1 VALFFREDAPT
12 QLGWWY
18 GKKRELLLPVNSD
31 STECVD
37 EDTGGEV
44 APSHVV
50 VDPASDGVVLLAPC
64 KAKQNKNT
72 KNISEISIK
81 IERES
86 ENFCNGYNQK
96 FKCSSAF
103 VRALEN
109 IYGKRGGGSAT
120 NLGSASHFPAKVFH
134 AEQYYKM

>member
-1 VALFFREDAPT
+1 VTLFFRQDAPT
-12 QLGWWY
+12 QLDWWY

-50 VDPASDGVVLLAPC
+50 VDEAAVDPASDGVVLLAPC

-72 KNISEISIK
+72 KK
-81 IERES
+81 
-86 ENFCNGYNQK
+86 Y
-96 FKCSSAF
+96 
-103 VRALEN
+103 
-109 IYGKRGGGSAT
+109 
-120 NLGSASHFPAKVFH
+120 
-134 AEQYYKM
+134 

>member
-1 VALFFREDAPT
+1 VTLFFREDAPT

-18 GKKRELLLPVNSD
+18 EKKRELLLPVNSD

-50 VDPASDGVVLLAPC
+50 VDEAAVDPASDGVVLLAPC

-72 KNISEISIK
+72 KK
-81 IERES
+81 
-86 ENFCNGYNQK
+86 Y
-96 FKCSSAF
+96 
-103 VRALEN
+103 
-109 IYGKRGGGSAT
+109 
-120 NLGSASHFPAKVFH
+120 
-134 AEQYYKM
+134 